1 MSTTA
6 DDPITDEPATDPT
19 IDVEL
24 PAASTDPDASE
35 ATPEGTR
42 SAVAT
47 EAPPTDSDA
56 PASAT
61 TSAPGTVVTPEPAV
75 PPARTRPIRRPGSR
89 RTRVT
94 VRRFGLL
101 SVFKFALIFSL
112 CLMVVLWLALM
123 LIFFVLQAAG
133 VTDTIAYWIG
143 CVIQAPEGTKTCVAS
158 GIDGFKIFSYL
169 FVAGLVMA
177 VASAVLWT
185 FMALMYNLIADIV
198 GGVEVVLA
206 EKRS

>member
-6 DDPITDEPATDPT
+6 EEPAIDAPATDPT

-24 PAASTDPDASE
+24 PSSSAEAETPAAAQPSAAPATRPASTPS
-35 ATPEGTR
+35 R
-42 SAVAT
+42 
-47 EAPPTDSDA
+47 
-56 PASAT
+56 
-61 TSAPGTVVTPEPAV
+61 AV
-75 PPARTRPIRRPGSR
+75 PRRTGSR

-101 SVFKFALIFSL
+101 SVFKFALIFSM

-143 CVIQAPEGTKTCVAS
+143 CVIQAPEGTKQCVAS
-158 GIDGFKIFSYL
+158 GIDAFKLFTYL
-169 FVAGLVMA
+169 FFAGLVMG
-177 VASAVLWT
+177 VLTAVLWT
-185 FMALMYNLIADIV
+185 FVALIYNLISDIV

-206 EKRS
+206 EKRT

>member
-6 DDPITDEPATDPT
+6 EEPAIDAPATDPT

-24 PAASTDPDASE
+24 PISSAQTDEPAAVQPT
-35 ATPEGTR
+35 ATP
-42 SAVAT
+42 
-47 EAPPTDSDA
+47 
-56 PASAT
+56 
-61 TSAPGTVVTPEPAV
+61 VVR
-75 PPARTRPIRRPGSR
+75 PARAAPRRTGTR

-101 SVFKFALIFSL
+101 SVFKFALIFSA

-143 CVIQAPEGTKTCVAS
+143 CVIQAPEGTKQCVAS
-158 GIDGFKIFSYL
+158 GIDAFRLFTYL
-169 FVAGLVMA
+169 FFAGLVMA
-177 VASAVLWT
+177 AASAVLWT
-185 FMALMYNLIADIV
+185 FVALIYNLIADIV

-206 EKRS
+206 EKR

>member
-6 DDPITDEPATDPT
+6 EEPATDAPATDPT

-24 PAASTDPDASE
+24 PTS
-35 ATPEGTR
+35 
-42 SAVAT
+42 SAQADESVDVPTT
-47 EAPPTDSDA
+47 EAPVEQAAEPETVPTSEPWAVA
-56 PASAT
+56 PATRQATGPSAQPVR
-61 TSAPGTVVTPEPAV
+61 SAP
-75 PPARTRPIRRPGSR
+75 RRNGSR

-101 SVFKFALIFSL
+101 SVFKFALIFSV

-143 CVIQAPEGTKTCVAS
+143 CVIQAPEGTKQCVAS
-158 GIDGFKIFSYL
+158 GIDAFKLFTYL
-169 FVAGLVMA
+169 FFAGLVMA
-177 VASAVLWT
+177 AASAVLWT
-185 FMALMYNLIADIV
+185 FVALIYNLISDIV

-206 EKRS
+206 EKRR

>member
-6 DDPITDEPATDPT
+6 EEPATDTPATDPT

-24 PAASTDPDASE
+24 PTSS
-35 ATPEGTR
+35 ATADV
-42 SAVAT
+42 SAT
-47 EAPPTDSDA
+47 EPSTEPSVVQASA
-56 PASAT
+56 PAT
-61 TSAPGTVVTPEPAV
+61 TV
-75 PPARTRPIRRPGSR
+75 PSTQPVRSVPRRTGSR

-143 CVIQAPEGTKTCVAS
+143 CVIQAPEGTKQCVAS
-158 GIDGFKIFSYL
+158 GIDAFKLFTYL
-169 FVAGLVMA
+169 FFAGLVMA
-177 VASAVLWT
+177 AASAVLWT
-185 FMALMYNLIADIV
+185 FVALIYNLIADIV

-206 EKRS
+206 EKRR

>member
-1 MSTTA
+1 MTTTA
-6 DDPITDEPATDPT
+6 EEPITDQPTADPT

-24 PAASTDPDASE
+24 SASPVEAQVETSPVLAQSAPAPR
-35 ATPEGTR
+35 ATPRPTR
-42 SAVAT
+42 RV
-47 EAPPTDSDA
+47 
-56 PASAT
+56 
-61 TSAPGTVVTPEPAV
+61 GN
-75 PPARTRPIRRPGSR
+75 R

-101 SVFKFALIFSL
+101 SVFKFALIFSA
-112 CLMVVLWLALM
+112 CIMVVVWLALM

-133 VTDTIAYWIG
+133 VTDTVSYWIG
-143 CVIQAPEGTKTCVAS
+143 CVIQNPEGTKGCVAS
-158 GIDGFKIFSYL
+158 GIDAFKLFSYL
-169 FVAGLVMA
+169 FGVGIVMA

-185 FMALMYNLIADIV
+185 FMALIYNLIADIV

>member
-1 MSTTA
+1 MKTTA
-6 DDPITDEPATDPT
+6 EDPTIEQPTADPT

-24 PAASTDPDASE
+24 QTSPGVGVESTGAPMK
-35 ATPEGTR
+35 PVTR
-42 SAVAT
+42 
-47 EAPPTDSDA
+47 
-56 PASAT
+56 
-61 TSAPGTVVTPEPAV
+61 GN
-75 PPARTRPIRRPGSR
+75 R

-112 CLMVVLWLALM
+112 CAMVVLWLALM

-143 CVIQAPEGTKTCVAS
+143 CVIQAPEGTKRCVAPA
-158 GIDGFKIFSYL
+158 IDGLRLFSSL
-169 FVAGLVMA
+169 FGAGLVMA
-177 VASAVLWT
+177 AAAAVLWT
-185 FMALMYNLIADIV
+185 FMALIYNLIADIV